1 MSHVRPDSTYSNQD
15 ANQLQQPAHPLCN
28 KSPLRCAEK
37 SGPQKYREF
46 GAISCVRGSGKAD
59 MSRRGTGAI
68 HLRQT
73 ALGNFCDKVTE
84 SGALCGVPRL
94 EARSAATFPED
105 SLPPQENDSNVE
117 DVISETSQRMT
128 GRMKEIPDD
137 TWGRSHT
144 QSFLPDPNTQL
155 SRREYYQPIYIP
167 SYPPGGGFWVELD
180 PGERW
185 VTVATG
191 LPETE
196 VQDKSIRTSFDF
208 PFYGHPIR
216 NVSIAMEGFLSI
228 GSLLMESMAS
238 TQYIAPLMANFDATL
253 DPMSAVRYRDNDLT
267 CWQNG
272 DDVLETVA
280 PSLNHLRQLWVTVG
294 AKRRGWNLVRLLPN
308 FSQPWLVGG
317 LGSTLTVEWFRV
329 RLEDNVDAG
338 SFTFQVTLCS
348 DGRIIFVYKEVPI
361 PTSRIDD
368 SSYPVRVGI
377 SDAYTVDILL
387 LPIANV
393 HRKTVYE
400 YHTLDLQ
407 LQKVKSRSAFLLSP
421 LPTCSLFTDCWS
433 CLSGRIGFQCGW
445 CAAVKM
451 CSDGYDR
458 KRQQWVDAGCDQE
471 AVTKKCEEE
480 TLPPET
486 LTTSSKPKEPPPPPP
501 PKALDVSYTGRD
513 EVEEAGLRGGLEAG
527 TRDDLSAGTRD
538 NLDGPLQVVNPKSSR
553 VQNIE
558 KIKDSKSSVKMAD
571 AGEPSQV
578 VRRFRSAQALETEV
592 IIGILVAV
600 VIVVVAIAWIIHA
613 YSRRSTPELVVVE
626 VVAPTRPTLD
636 RGVQPAP
643 ETPLKCTKTFPTI
656 PSADNIT
663 TQQYVTTPESGACME
678 LVPGWDPTDALVI
691 R

>member
-1 MSHVRPDSTYSNQD
+1 MDNC
-15 ANQLQQPAHPLCN
+15 L
-28 KSPLRCAEK
+28 
-37 SGPQKYREF
+37 GPILLVSVTLALL
-46 GAISCVRGSGKAD
+46 GASKEQSVG
-59 MSRRGTGAI
+59 
-68 HLRQT
+68 
-73 ALGNFCDKVTE
+73 
-84 SGALCGVPRL
+84 GVPRL

-117 DVISETSQRMT
+117 
-128 GRMKEIPDD
+128 
-137 TWGRSHT
+137 
-144 QSFLPDPNTQL
+144 

-253 DPMSAVRYRDNDLT
+253 DPMSAVRYRDN
-267 CWQNG
+267 
-272 DDVLETVA
+272 
-280 PSLNHLRQLWVTVG
+280 
-294 AKRRGWNLVRLLPN
+294 
-308 FSQPWLVGG
+308 
-317 LGSTLTVEWFRV
+317 GSTLTVEWFRV

-626 VVAPTRPTLD
+626 WRP
-636 RGVQPAP
+636 P
-643 ETPLKCTKTFPTI
+643 
-656 PSADNIT
+656 
-663 TQQYVTTPESGACME
+663 
-678 LVPGWDPTDALVI
+678 DP

>member
-1 MSHVRPDSTYSNQD
+1 MDNCLGPILLVSVTLALLGPSKEQD
-15 ANQLQQPAHPLCN
+15 VGG
-28 KSPLRCAEK
+28 E
-37 SGPQKYREF
+37 
-46 GAISCVRGSGKAD
+46 
-59 MSRRGTGAI
+59 
-68 HLRQT
+68 
-73 ALGNFCDKVTE
+73 
-84 SGALCGVPRL
+84 PRL
-94 EARSAATFPED
+94 GARSAATFPED

-117 DVISETSQRMT
+117 
-128 GRMKEIPDD
+128 
-137 TWGRSHT
+137 
-144 QSFLPDPNTQL
+144 
-155 SRREYYQPIYIP
+155 SRREYYQPIYIA
-167 SYPPGGGFWVELD
+167 SFPPGGGFWVDLD

-253 DPMSAVRYRDNDLT
+253 DPMSAVRYRDN
-267 CWQNG
+267 
-272 DDVLETVA
+272 
-280 PSLNHLRQLWVTVG
+280 
-294 AKRRGWNLVRLLPN
+294 
-308 FSQPWLVGG
+308 
-317 LGSTLTVEWFRV
+317 GSTLTVEWFRV

-407 LQKVKSRSAFLLSP
+407 LQKVKSRSVLLLSP
-421 LPTCSLFTDCWS
+421 LPTCSQFTDCWS
-433 CLSGRIGFQCGW
+433 CLNGRIGFQCGW
-445 CAAVKM
+445 CVAVKM

-480 TLPPET
+480 VSPSET
-486 LTTSSKPKEPPPPPP
+486 ITSSKPREPPPQQPPQPP
-501 PKALDVSYTGRD
+501 PKALDASYTGRRD
-513 EVEEAGLRGGLEAG
+513 ELEAGLRDGLEADR
-527 TRDDLSAGTRD
+527 RDDV
-538 NLDGPLQVVNPKSSR
+538 NLDAPLQVVKPKSSR
-553 VQNIE
+553 VQNVE
-558 KIKDSKSSVKMAD
+558 KIKDDDLTDKMAD

-626 VVAPTRPTLD
+626 WRP
-636 RGVQPAP
+636 P
-643 ETPLKCTKTFPTI
+643 EP
-656 PSADNIT
+656 
-663 TQQYVTTPESGACME
+663 
-678 LVPGWDPTDALVI
+678 